1 MLGRRVRLR
10 YPAADP
16 GRADRSSGPFVFCGY
31 RNAETSLEPGPEH
44 VTPRILIVDDEI
56 LTAHSIE
63 TAVQSR
69 GWEVVGPVD
78 QMETALSTAGNE
90 EIHAAVLD
98 LNVEGRLVWPVA
110 AILKGRGVPFLFLTG
125 YHESQVVHPDYE
137 DAPTLGK
144 PYIER
149 ELLAHIA
156 RLLSG
161 ASGPPAGDPPV
172 QPLEGD

>member
-1 MLGRRVRLR
+1 M
-10 YPAADP
+10 DP
-16 GRADRSSGPFVFCGY
+16 ISE
-31 RNAETSLEPGPEH
+31 NT
-44 VTPRILIVDDEI
+44 TPRILIVDDEI

-78 QMETALSTAGNE
+78 QMDVAILTAGE
-90 EIHAAVLD
+90 EDIQAAVLD

-110 AILKGRGVPFLFLTG
+110 AVLKGRGVPFLFLTG

-137 DAPTLGK
+137 DVPTLGK

-156 RLLSG
+156 RLLKDT
-161 ASGPPAGDPPV
+161 SGPPAGDAPV

>member
-1 MLGRRVRLR
+1 M
-10 YPAADP
+10 
-16 GRADRSSGPFVFCGY
+16 
-31 RNAETSLEPGPEH
+31 EPVPEH
-44 VTPRILIVDDEI
+44 TTPRILIVDDEI

-63 TAVQSR
+63 TAIQSR

-78 QMETALSTAGNE
+78 QMDVALLTAGE
-90 EIHAAVLD
+90 EDIDAAVLD

-110 AILKGRGVPFLFLTG
+110 AVLKDRGVPFLFLTG

-137 DAPTLGK
+137 DVPTLGK

-156 RLLSG
+156 RLLKDTS
-161 ASGPPAGDPPV
+161 PPPPGDAPA
-172 QPLEGD
+172 QPIEGD

>member
-1 MLGRRVRLR
+1 M
-10 YPAADP
+10 DP
-16 GRADRSSGPFVFCGY
+16 V
-31 RNAETSLEPGPEH
+31 PEH
-44 VTPRILIVDDEI
+44 TTPRILIVDDEF

-78 QMETALSTAGNE
+78 QMEVALTAAGEE

-110 AILKGRGVPFLFLTG
+110 AVLKDRGVPFLFLTG

-144 PYIER
+144 PFIER

-156 RLLSG
+156 RLLNDT
-161 ASGPPAGDPPV
+161 SGPPAGDPPV

>member
-1 MLGRRVRLR
+1 M
-10 YPAADP
+10 DP
-16 GRADRSSGPFVFCGY
+16 I
-31 RNAETSLEPGPEH
+31 PENT
-44 VTPRILIVDDEI
+44 TPRILIVDDEI

-78 QMETALSTAGNE
+78 QMDVAILTAGE
-90 EIHAAVLD
+90 ENIQAAVLD

-110 AILKGRGVPFLFLTG
+110 AVLKGRGVPFLFLTG

-137 DAPTLGK
+137 DVPTLGK

-156 RLLSG
+156 RLLKDT
-161 ASGPPAGDPPV
+161 SGPPAGDAPV

>member
-1 MLGRRVRLR
+1 M
-10 YPAADP
+10 DP
-16 GRADRSSGPFVFCGY
+16 I
-31 RNAETSLEPGPEH
+31 PENT
-44 VTPRILIVDDEI
+44 TPRILIVDDEI

-78 QMETALSTAGNE
+78 QMDVAILTAGE
-90 EIHAAVLD
+90 EDIQAAVLD

-110 AILKGRGVPFLFLTG
+110 AVLKGRGVPFLFLTG

-137 DAPTLGK
+137 DVPTLGK

-156 RLLSG
+156 RLLKDT
-161 ASGPPAGDPPV
+161 SGPPAGDAPV

>member
-1 MLGRRVRLR
+1 M
-10 YPAADP
+10 
-16 GRADRSSGPFVFCGY
+16 DRSEGPFVISG
-31 RNAETSLEPGPEH
+31 NPSAEAFLEPIAEH
-44 VTPRILIVDDEI
+44 TTPRILIVDDEI

-78 QMETALSTAGNE
+78 QMEVALTAAGEE
-90 EIHAAVLD
+90 EIHAAILD

-156 RLLSG
+156 RLLNDAG
-161 ASGPPAGDPPV
+161 GPPAGDSPV

>member
-1 MLGRRVRLR
+1 M
-10 YPAADP
+10 
-16 GRADRSSGPFVFCGY
+16 
-31 RNAETSLEPGPEH
+31 EPVPEH
-44 VTPRILIVDDEI
+44 VTPRILVVDDEI

-63 TAVQSR
+63 MAVQSR

-78 QMETALSTAGNE
+78 QMEVALTAAGE
-90 EIHAAVLD
+90 EKIDVAVLD

-110 AILKGRGVPFLFLTG
+110 AVLKDRGVPFLFLTG

-144 PYIER
+144 PFIER

-156 RLLSG
+156 RLLQDP
-161 ASGPPAGDPPV
+161 SGPPAGDPPP